1 MSHGA
6 LTHCIRSRHPASPSF
21 ARTSTSAGGA
31 ILMLSS
37 GRLPSGMVG
46 TNLGLGS
53 ACVWQTGMRRCYV
66 WTRADTGPGPG
77 RLGHGVLRGL
87 LSLMASTVVGPMTD
101 RLEPVD
107 VLRDRAL
114 HGRDVTRGWSCV
126 DCVRGRHDVAVCKW
140 GSCTRENV
148 GSTTWKGA
156 PRDGTWTVCVPCAWP
171 WCLCVRDRRRVCA

>member
-1 MSHGA
+1 MCGDGGMA
-6 LTHCIRSRHPASPSF
+6 RHAWLRLAGNSPITGSGYITGSGPA
-21 ARTSTSAGGA
+21 
-31 ILMLSS
+31 

-126 DCVRGRHDVAVCKW
+126 DCVRGRHDVAVGKW